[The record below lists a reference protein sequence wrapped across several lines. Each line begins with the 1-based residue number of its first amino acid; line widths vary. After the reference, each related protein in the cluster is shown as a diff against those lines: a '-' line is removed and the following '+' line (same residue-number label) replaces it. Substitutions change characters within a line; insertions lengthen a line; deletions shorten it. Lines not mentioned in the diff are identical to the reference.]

1 FEFEE
6 SGNVKIA
13 SGDRTDSKY
22 TERNQHRWRRFMHL
36 MHVLMRVSRLA
47 KERQEQEPEHIK
59 RCESSGDPTNGPE
72 DFPVVGTVPGRGENH
87 IFAEKTRQTG
97 NAGDGER
104 SNKE

>member
-1 FEFEE
+1 
-6 SGNVKIA
+6 
-13 SGDRTDSKY
+13 
-22 TERNQHRWRRFMHL
+22 MHL

-104 SNKE
+104 SNKECPKRPWHSMTQATHFAKVLNAAHPMNDT